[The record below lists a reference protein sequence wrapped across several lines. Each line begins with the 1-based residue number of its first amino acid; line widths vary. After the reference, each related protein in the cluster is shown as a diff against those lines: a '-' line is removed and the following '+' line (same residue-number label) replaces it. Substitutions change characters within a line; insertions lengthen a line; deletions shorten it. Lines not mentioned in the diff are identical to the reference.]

1 MNETTQKIAILKRL
15 REMLLRQREK
25 FQAYLSLLE
34 HEETSIRSGEPEKL
48 LVQAE
53 MEQAIIEEI
62 FTLKKV
68 IEPLETLYQAAYPQT
83 ESTVPQLKSTLDA
96 MAHQV
101 IAHNASNCHLLKAR
115 MNDLR
120 HEISSLRAWP
130 KTASP
135 FAEVVPSLIDITT

>member
-1 MNETTQKIAILKRL
+1 MNETSQKIAILKRL

-34 HEETSIRSGEPEKL
+34 HEEASIRNGEPEKL

-53 MEQAIIEEI
+53 MEQAIIAEI

-68 IEPLETLYQAAYPQT
+68 IEPLETLYQAAYPRT
-83 ESTVPQLKSTLDA
+83 ESTVPRLKSTLDA
-96 MAHQV
+96 MAQQV
-101 IAHNASNCHLLKAR
+101 IAHNASNRALLRER
-115 MNDLR
+115 MSDLR
-120 HEISSLRAWP
+120 QEINSLRSWP
-130 KTASP
+130 KTGSP